1 MILVVKKMSKV
12 LLSTFSLKALAML
25 GLLLITGCNKSGE
38 LVHLKGRTMGTQ
50 YNIKYLSSSG
60 LDDPKEVQSLIDD
73 LLLKVNKEMSTY
85 LKESEIS
92 YFNQTDRLGWLKIS
106 PDFLQVS
113 KFALALARDTEGAF
127 DPTIGPLVNLWGFG
141 PGGSR
146 KVPKEKEISEAKKR
160 VGFDKI
166 ILNEKTNEIK
176 KKVPGVYLDL
186 SSLAKGFGVDKV
198 AEFLMAKGSNVY
210 MVEIGGEVR
219 TLGKKADGSS
229 WRIAIEAPHPVSQGE
244 SYQRVLELNSMA
256 LATSGSYR
264 NFFMQDGKKYS
275 HTIDVHSGR
284 PVAHSVASVSVA
296 HKDSCMKADAL
307 ATALMAMGLEKGFA
321 YAEKEGIAAYFVYRD
336 VGQEGRVFA
345 TKETSVF
352 RNFISTKIISEAH

>member
-1 MILVVKKMSKV
+1 MKKTPFKAV
-12 LLSTFSLKALAML
+12 IIKALALL
-25 GLLLITGCNKSGE
+25 GLFFITGCNKSGE
-38 LVHLKGRTMGTQ
+38 LVHLTGRTMGTQ
-50 YNIKYLSSSG
+50 YNIKYYSSSQ
-60 LDDPKEVQSLIDD
+60 LSDSKKVQAVIDE

-106 PDFLQVS
+106 PDFFLVS
-113 KFALALARDTEGAF
+113 KYALELAEETEGVF

-146 KVPKEKEISEAKKR
+146 KVPKEQDIAAAKKR
-160 VGFDKI
+160 VGFDKVS
-166 ILNEKTNEIK
+166 LNEKTSEIK

-198 AEFLMAKGSNVY
+198 AMFLESKGSKIY

-219 TLGKKADGSS
+219 TLGKKLDGVP
-229 WRIAIEAPHPVSQGE
+229 WRIAIEAPHPESLGE
-244 SYQRVLELNSMA
+244 SYQRILKLDSMS

-264 NFFMQDGKKYS
+264 NFFMEDGKKYS

-284 PVAHSVASVSVA
+284 PVTNVVVSVSVA
-296 HKDSCMKADAL
+296 HKSSCMKADAL
-307 ATALMAMGLEKGFA
+307 ATALMAMGLEKGFT
-321 YAEKEGIAAYFVYRD
+321 YAQKEGLAAYFVYRD

-345 TKETSVF
+345 TKETSF
-352 RNFISTKIISEAH
+352 FKDLFSTKNVSEVP

>member
-1 MILVVKKMSKV
+1 MILVVKIMSKV
-12 LLSTFSLKALAML
+12 LVSVFSLKALAML
-25 GLLLITGCNKSGE
+25 GLLFITGCNKSGE

-50 YNIKYLSSSG
+50 YNIKYFSSSG

-73 LLLKVNKEMSTY
+73 VLLKVNKEMSTY
-85 LKESEIS
+85 LNESEIS
-92 YFNQTDRLGWLKIS
+92 YRLGWLKIS
-106 PDFLQVS
+106 PDFFRVS
-113 KFALALARDTEGAF
+113 KFALSLAGDTEGAF

-146 KVPKEKEISEAKKR
+146 KVPKEKDISEAKKR

-198 AEFLMAKGSNVY
+198 AEFLMAKGSKVY

-244 SYQRVLELNSMA
+244 SYQKVLELNSMA

-352 RNFISTKIISEAH
+352 RNLFSTKIISEAH